1 MRQTISRWKK
11 GLSVPDSGLLIR
23 VAEVFETSGGTL
35 LGDTVELS
43 ADKNIVAEKLEQLNT
58 PLAERNRRSRRIW
71 KAVAIAIAFIVVI
84 IALIALSF
92 TLLPAVRTQVS
103 QNNFDAPLVAVKEN
117 VQIKESVK
125 K

>member
-1 MRQTISRWKK
+1 M
-11 GLSVPDSGLLIR
+11 
-23 VAEVFETSGGTL
+23 
-35 LGDTVELS
+35 
-43 ADKNIVAEKLEQLNT
+43 
-58 PLAERNRRSRRIW
+58 
-71 KAVAIAIAFIVVI
+71 AIAIAFIVVI